1 MKKKRSN
8 KKAIIITV
16 SAVVLLGIIIFSFI
30 EKSKE
35 RPISVT
41 FSKVEKRTITQT
53 VSATGKIQP
62 ETSVKISPE
71 ISGEI
76 VQLTVKE
83 GDTVAKNTLL
93 ARINPAI
100 IETQLAQYQAM
111 VNASKQ
117 DVSQIKAQLDNLE
130 IDLKRT
136 KELYEKQFVSKQEMD
151 KAQANFNAT
160 VASYN
165 ASIARSQSTLATL
178 HQIQTEA
185 KKTNISAPIDGIV
198 TSLRVEK
205 GERVVG
211 TSMMAGTEMMTVSD
225 LTVMNAEVDVDENDI
240 VLVKIGDTATVEI
253 DAFSDKV
260 YKGIVVEVGHSASG
274 GTGAASAQTTTFS
287 VKIRLLDSE
296 PKLRP
301 GMSCNV
307 EIHTARHENVLSVP
321 LQSVTSRDDTN
332 NNTDRHSALDAESP
346 ENNKEIAGQA
356 RNDGE
361 NRTRQT
367 PTTIVFVRNG
377 DIVNQR
383 EVKIGISDMGF
394 IEILSGLSE
403 GEEVVSGS
411 FQAISRLLADGSKV
425 KEEVIKVKN

>member
-1 MKKKRSN
+1 MKRKRSN
-8 KKAIIITV
+8 KKAIIVTFC
-16 SAVVLLGIIIFSFI
+16 AVALIGIIVAISVNQA
-30 EKSKE
+30 KE
-35 RPISVT
+35 RPTSVT
-41 FSKVEKRTITQT
+41 FSKVERRTITQV

-62 ETSVKISPE
+62 ETQIKISPE

-76 VQLTVKE
+76 VNLTVKE
-83 GDTVAKNTLL
+83 GDTVIKNMLL

-130 IDLKRT
+130 IELKRT
-136 KELYEKQFVSKQEMD
+136 KELYEKKYVSKQELD
-151 KAQANFNAT
+151 KAQTNYDAT
-160 VASYN
+160 FASYN
-165 ASIARSQSTLATL
+165 AALARSQSTMATL
-178 HQIQTEA
+178 QQIQTEA

-198 TSLRVEK
+198 TSLLVEK

-211 TSMMAGTEMMTVSD
+211 TNMMIGTEMMTVSD

-253 DAFSDKV
+253 DAFSERV

-274 GTGAASAQTTTFS
+274 ANTMGAGSQTTTFR

-296 PKLRP
+296 DKLRP

-321 LQSVTSRDDTN
+321 LQSVTSRDDAKNET
-332 NNTDRHSALDAESP
+332 SI
-346 ENNKEIAGQA
+346 ENNENEN
-356 RNDGE
+356 NDSKNTAE
-361 NRTRQT
+361 NKT
-367 PTTIVFVRNG
+367 PITIVFVRNG

-383 EVKIGISDMGF
+383 EVRVGISDMGF
-394 IEILSGLSE
+394 IEITSGLSE

-411 FQAISRLLADGSKV
+411 FQAISRLLSDGAKV
-425 KEEVIKVKN
+425 KEEENVLSNN